1 MKVAGPSLFHDA
13 PVVAA
18 TEGPSMGSGS
28 AQSSRRS
35 RPLLL
40 LERTMYRDG
49 RTPFTSLF
57 TIRLRGALHEQPL
70 RQALNRIQAK
80 HSLLRCVVE
89 DAAEGPRFVKLDRPA
104 PIPLRI
110 LERTGDDQWQ
120 AEARREWV
128 TPFEASRE
136 PLVRLVWL
144 RGREA
149 SELMLV
155 GHHCICDGQ
164 SGINLLRELLSVYD
178 QPEKDLGAYDTLGGV
193 EEIVPAAVLN
203 NRSFQRGA
211 RMKAGIF
218 RLTLLLRKPGSGKP
232 ERARIPSEQ
241 MYFSCWSLD
250 HTASMALAER
260 CRAEGVTVLAAL
272 SMAFMQAFCDVRGP
286 GGLGKVNAMVNARGL
301 MPHMQADMLFGLAPG
316 VALRTNGLPP
326 PDDVAADDFW
336 VRGRAVKEDL
346 TRRIDRF
353 RAGLYQMLVAL
364 ERLHDI
370 CPRLVSYFEQIPAV
384 PHLTLSN
391 MGRLDLP
398 EQYRSFRI
406 ESVHSPLVMVSPTP
420 ANTVVISSFGGRM
433 EFAIVSDEQSLPHAE
448 AIAIRQR
455 AMDILRVCAA
465 FPANANT
472 KAATSHA

>member
-1 MKVAGPSLFHDA
+1 
-13 PVVAA
+13 
-18 TEGPSMGSGS
+18 MGSGS
-28 AQSSRRS
+28 AQGSRRS

-40 LERTMYRDG
+40 LERTMYRNG

-89 DAAEGPRFVKLDRPA
+89 DAAEGPRFVMLDRPA

-120 AEARREWV
+120 AEARCEWV

-144 RGREA
+144 RGSEA

-178 QPEKDLGAYDTLGGV
+178 QPDKDLGACDTLGGV

-203 NRSFQRGA
+203 NRSFQLGA

-218 RLTLLLRKPGSGKP
+218 RLTLLLKNLSGGKP
-232 ERARIPSEQ
+232 ERAPIPSEQ

-250 HTASMALAER
+250 HTGSMALAER
-260 CRAEGVTVLAAL
+260 CRAEGVTVLAAVSL
-272 SMAFMQAFCDVRGP
+272 AFMQAFRDVRGP

-301 MPHMQADMLFGLAPG
+301 MPHMRPDVLFGLAPG

-353 RAGLYQMLVAL
+353 REGLYQMLLAL

-370 CPRLVSYFEQIPAV
+370 YPRLVSYFEQTPAT

-398 EQYRSFRI
+398 EQYRSFRL
-406 ESVHSPLVMVSPTP
+406 ERVHSPLVMVSPTP
-420 ANTVVISSFGGRM
+420 ANTVVMSSFGGRM
-433 EFAIVSDEQSLPHAE
+433 EFAIVSDEQSLPPTE

-455 AMDILRVCAA
+455 AMDILRICADL
-465 FPANANT
+465 PVNANT
-472 KAATSHA
+472 KAATSNA